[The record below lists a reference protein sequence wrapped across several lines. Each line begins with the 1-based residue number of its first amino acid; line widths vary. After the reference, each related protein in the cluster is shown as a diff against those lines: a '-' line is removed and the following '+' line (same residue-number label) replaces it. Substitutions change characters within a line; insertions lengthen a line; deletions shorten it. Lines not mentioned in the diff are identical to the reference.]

1 MWSTKS
7 IHGSTNSTYLLTGG
21 TCTYTWFRKPYWN
34 YITSVVLFSFHSSP
48 LARTKQQET
57 AYLLNIRNTTRVTF
71 SIAMHHLML
80 KVWQVCP
87 WSFESWGSG
96 SGMGQTSWHIWDIFL
111 VSVVFSNK
119 HVFMG
124 MGYYLYFSR
133 WSWMSHHFDKEWQNN
148 HLWAR
153 WIELQ
158 TYTNSPY
165 PNSPG
170 IWVFVRYEIC
180 TNF

>member
-7 IHGSTNSTYLLTGG
+7 IHGSTNLTYLLTGG

-111 VSVVFSNK
+111 VSVVLVTIMS
-119 HVFMG
+119 
-124 MGYYLYFSR
+124 
-133 WSWMSHHFDKEWQNN
+133 SWV
-148 HLWAR
+148 
-153 WIELQ
+153 
-158 TYTNSPY
+158 
-165 PNSPG
+165 
-170 IWVFVRYEIC
+170 WVIIFVLVGGVGCHIILTKSDRTIIYEPDESSYKPTPIPLTPTVQVC
-180 TNF
+180 VQWNFPFN